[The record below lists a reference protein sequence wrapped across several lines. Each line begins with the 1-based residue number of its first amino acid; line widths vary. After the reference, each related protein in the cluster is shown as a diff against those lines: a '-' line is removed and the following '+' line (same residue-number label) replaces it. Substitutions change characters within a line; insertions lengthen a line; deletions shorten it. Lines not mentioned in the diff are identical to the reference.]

1 MLRYI
6 FILFFFTIH
15 TLGYAT
21 EQIKDQMIYNGKTYY
36 IQNVFLNKTLL
47 SSYVYEN
54 FLTNNY
60 FNTALWRGYIA
71 TYEIVNNKVVLEDIK
86 SFKMKNSNDSNNIKS
101 ETIINND
108 IKNLIENNPVNN
120 VIILSDTDDYY
131 EEKSFENGEYFVLE
145 IENSKLTKSLKFNY
159 NQLVQFK
166 REQFKLFSKTKTA
179 KNFLSECKKDTKKQY
194 QDSLERGNK
203 ELASVYKK
211 NDCKNIL
218 ETDMFFYL
226 NENNIYRKILNN

>member
-1 MLRYI
+1 M
-6 FILFFFTIH
+6 
-15 TLGYAT
+15 
-21 EQIKDQMIYNGKTYY
+21 
-36 IQNVFLNKTLL
+36 NKTLL
-47 SSYVYEN
+47 SNYVYEN

-60 FNTALWRGYIA
+60 FNTALWRGYMA

-101 ETIINND
+101 ETVINND
-108 IKNLIENNPVNN
+108 IEKLIENNPINN

-145 IENSKLTKSLKFNY
+145 IENSKVTKSFKFNY

-166 REQFKLFSKTKTA
+166 RDQFKLFSKTKTA
-179 KNFLSECKKDTKKQY
+179 KNFLSECKKDAEKQY
-194 QDSLERGNK
+194 QDSLEKGNK

-211 NDCKNIL
+211 YDCKNIL